1 MPCRFM
7 MGYGPAVRQPSSR
20 ALSTTLALHFLL
32 AAGIGAPASIAQ
44 AQEWP
49 TRFVKVVVPYGPGG
63 ISDVLAR
70 ITADRLSTMFGQQFI
85 IETHPGANGALGTEY
100 AIRSPADGYTL
111 YFGGGA
117 QLSVVPLMQKLSYD
131 PLRDLAPISMVASNG
146 MAFAI
151 NRDLPV
157 HSLAGFIDYA
167 RANPGKVNYG
177 SVGRGSSSDLTPA
190 AFAAREGLDL
200 VAVPY
205 TAAPPAILALI
216 NGTIQMFFGN
226 ISDIVGPVG
235 TGKARLL
242 AVSTA
247 KRLPQFPDV
256 PTVSETVPGF
266 VMIAWNAYFAPTG
279 TSRAIIDR
287 LARAMGTICRNPQV
301 IKLMSDLGLDSVGS
315 TPEQLA
321 AAIRA
326 DLPIYRAAVE
336 AAGLMRK

>member
-1 MPCRFM
+1 
-7 MGYGPAVRQPSSR
+7 
-20 ALSTTLALHFLL
+20 
-32 AAGIGAPASIAQ
+32 
-44 AQEWP
+44 
-49 TRFVKVVVPYGPGG
+49 
-63 ISDVLAR
+63 
-70 ITADRLSTMFGQQFI
+70 
-85 IETHPGANGALGTEY
+85 
-100 AIRSPADGYTL
+100 
-111 YFGGGA
+111 
-117 QLSVVPLMQKLSYD
+117 
-131 PLRDLAPISMVASNG
+131 MVASNG

-200 VAVPY
+200 VDVPY

-315 TPEQLA
+315 TPEELVE
-321 AAIRA
+321 AIRA